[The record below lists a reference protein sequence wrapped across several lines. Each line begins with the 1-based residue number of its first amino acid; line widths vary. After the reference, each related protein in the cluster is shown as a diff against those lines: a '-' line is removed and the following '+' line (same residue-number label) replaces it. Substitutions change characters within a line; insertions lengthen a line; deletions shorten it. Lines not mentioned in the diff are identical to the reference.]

1 MGTAARMLGGKKRKK
16 KKEKDLSRTV
26 RREPAGSSG
35 SAVRSP
41 VHPVRFRLN
50 PLRAKWPDRT
60 GMMTGRRPVFK
71 TLSKLHRRAAGS
83 DTIFV
88 LIREKTCLSQKSKFN
103 ITFIS
108 L

>member
-16 KKEKDLSRTV
+16 NCVGRFV
-26 RREPAGSSG
+26 RFGGPISG
-35 SAVRSP
+35 SAGSI
-41 VHPVRFRLN
+41 LAQ
-50 PLRAKWPDRT
+50 PLCDRT

-71 TLSKLHRRAAGS
+71 TLSKLHRRNRGAAGS

-88 LIREKTCLSQKSKFN
+88 LIREKTCLSQTSKFN